1 MFCRRLVYS
10 LDIYLLGWVGVF
22 FIIIIFIICFVYF
35 FFFYQL
41 QLRQER
47 VGGGFCSS
55 GDNRRLC
62 LCSHGDKIQGAFWLP
77 SNLLPTPGS
86 QVKVGQR
93 ERGAFVSQVL
103 QLLLLIKQ
111 RALVPCHLPKPKE
124 DLVGVKGESRGC
136 TAAAAS
142 QHPALAIRLFC
153 FILALPQPCWVTRGQ
168 PYASDS
174 LAAGGKK

>member
-1 MFCRRLVYS
+1 MFVSCDFVTPDITGMDSVTWNAHLSLSTCQQPKSHCRNKYVLQQVG
-10 LDIYLLGWVGVF
+10 LFPGYLLAGLGWGIF
-22 FIIIIFIICFVYF
+22 FLICFVY

-41 QLRQER
+41 QLRQKR

-103 QLLLLIKQ
+103 QLLLLIKR
-111 RALVPCHLPKPKE
+111 RALVPSHLP
-124 DLVGVKGESRGC
+124 
-136 TAAAAS
+136 
-142 QHPALAIRLFC
+142 
-153 FILALPQPCWVTRGQ
+153 
-168 PYASDS
+168 S
-174 LAAGGKK
+174 LRRV

>member
-1 MFCRRLVYS
+1 M
-10 LDIYLLGWVGVF
+10 LLNIFNGLICFMMWFGLGYF
-22 FIIIIFIICFVYF
+22 SIIIITIICFVYF
-35 FFFYQL
+35 FSFYQL

-93 ERGAFVSQVL
+93 KRGAFVSQVL
-103 QLLLLIKQ
+103 QLLLLIKR
-111 RALVPCHLPKPKE
+111 RAPVSSH
-124 DLVGVKGESRGC
+124 S
-136 TAAAAS
+136 
-142 QHPALAIRLFC
+142 PA
-153 FILALPQPCWVTRGQ
+153 
-168 PYASDS
+168 
-174 LAAGGKK
+174 

>member
-1 MFCRRLVYS
+1 MKCSFESFSSPATQKPLQKQICFAEGWFIPWIF
-10 LDIYLLGWVGVF
+10 IYWFGIGVF
-22 FIIIIFIICFVYF
+22 FIIIIFCFVY

-93 ERGAFVSQVL
+93 ERGAFVSQVP

-111 RALVPCHLPKPKE
+111 RALVPSHLP
-124 DLVGVKGESRGC
+124 
-136 TAAAAS
+136 
-142 QHPALAIRLFC
+142 
-153 FILALPQPCWVTRGQ
+153 
-168 PYASDS
+168 S
-174 LAAGGKK
+174 LRRI